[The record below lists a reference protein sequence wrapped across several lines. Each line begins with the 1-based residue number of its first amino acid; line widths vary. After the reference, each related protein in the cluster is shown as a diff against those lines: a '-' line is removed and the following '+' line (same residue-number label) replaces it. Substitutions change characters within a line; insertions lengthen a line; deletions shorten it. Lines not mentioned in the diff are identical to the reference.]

1 MRKTPVKKEKI
12 NERKREKN
20 QEGGICKKG
29 QLSLTLDTY

>member
-12 NERKREKN
+12 SERKREKN
-20 QEGGICKKG
+20 QEGDTCKKG